1 MTYLVTGGTGLIG
14 SRIVRDLVREGQ
26 QVVVYDWQPA
36 IPFLER
42 VLNDHEIESMVIIV
56 QGDVTDLPHLL
67 RTITKHGVERIIH
80 TASLLT
86 LEANAN
92 PPMALKVNCEGTICV
107 FEAAR
112 ILGLKKVV
120 WSSSNSVFGPPE
132 KYSQKFIPNDA
143 MHDPS
148 NIYAATK
155 SFGEAASHYYFDQY
169 GVDITGIRYQT
180 VYGVGQRRGVFGA
193 VVRELVLNPALGKPG
208 RVPYDDALIG
218 WSYVDDPVRATVM
231 ASTVHRTKTRNFSIM
246 GDPRTLKEVADYVR
260 KIIPDAAITLLPGSF
275 TGDPVQLD
283 TAPVEAEIGYRAE
296 WSMERGIKETINS
309 VRQEHGLPAI

>member
-1 MTYLVTGGTGLIG
+1 MSYLVTGGTGLVG

-36 IPFLER
+36 VPFLQR
-42 VLNDHEIESMVIIV
+42 VLNDQEIESNVIVV
-56 QGDVTDLPHLL
+56 QGDVTDLPLL
-67 RTITKHGVERIIH
+67 IHTITQHRVERIIH
-80 TASLLT
+80 LAGLLT
-86 LEANAN
+86 LESNAN
-92 PPMALKVNCEGTICV
+92 PPLALKVNCEGTLCV

-120 WSSSNSVFGPPE
+120 WSSSNSVYGPPE
-132 KYSQKFIPNDA
+132 RYPQKFIPNDA
-143 MHDPS
+143 MHDPQ

-155 SFGEAASHYYFDQY
+155 SFGEAAANYYFDQY

-218 WSYVDDPVRATVM
+218 WSYVDDPVRATVL
-231 ASTVHRTKTRNFSIM
+231 ASKVHRTKTRNFSIM
-246 GDPRTLKEVADYVR
+246 GDPRTLQEVADYVR
-260 KIIPDAAITLLPGSF
+260 KIIPGAVITLLPGSF

-283 TAPVEAEIGYRAE
+283 TGPVEEEIGYRPE
-296 WSMERGIKETINS
+296 WSMERGIKETINN

>member
-1 MTYLVTGGTGLIG
+1 MSYLVTGGTGLVG
-14 SRIVRDLVREGQ
+14 SRIVRDLVREGH
-26 QVVVYDWQPA
+26 QVIVYDWQPA
-36 IPFLER
+36 ITFLER
-42 VLNDHEIESMVIIV
+42 VLNDQEIKSMVKIV
-56 QGDVTDLPHLL
+56 QGDITDLPHLI
-67 RTITKHGVERIIH
+67 RTITKHRVERIIH
-80 TASLLT
+80 TAALLT

-92 PPMALKVNCEGTICV
+92 PPMALKVNCEGSICV

-132 KYSQKFIPNDA
+132 KYPQKFIPNDA
-143 MHDPS
+143 MHSPQ

-155 SFGEAASHYYFDQY
+155 SFSEAAANHYFDQH

-180 VYGVGQRRGVFGA
+180 VYGVGQHRGIFGA

-218 WSYVDDPVRATVM
+218 WSYVDDPVRATLL
-231 ASTVHRTKTRNFSIM
+231 ASKVHRTTTRNFSIM

-260 KIIPDAAITLLPGSF
+260 KIIPGAQITLLPGSF
-275 TGDPVQLD
+275 TGDPVELD
-283 TAPVEAEIGYRAE
+283 TGPVEEEIGYRPE
-296 WSMERGIKETINS
+296 WSMERGIKETINN